1 MSRLWRKS
9 LKISSRRLA
18 LRPRVN
24 LMSSARKPGWSI
36 LNKLVRKLRLDEA
49 NRRHEDETEER

>member
-36 LNKLVRKLRLDEA
+36 LNRLVRKLRLDEA
-49 NRRHEDETEER
+49 KERRDETEER

>member
-36 LNKLVRKLRLDEA
+36 LNKLVRKLRLDET

>member
-49 NRRHEDETEER
+49 TRRQDDEAKKR

>member
-1 MSRLWRKS
+1 MSRLFRKS

-36 LNKLVRKLRLDEA
+36 LNKLVRTLRLNEA
-49 NRRHEDETEER
+49 NRRQDDETEER

>member
-49 NRRHEDETEER
+49 TRRHEDETEER